1 MSVLSRVK
9 IDRFRNLDSV
19 DITPSA
25 TFNFLF
31 GNNGSG
37 KTSLLEA
44 LHCVSVGRSF
54 RTQKIFP
61 LVSSGHSN
69 FTVFLGLDKTPSSGV
84 GLSKSKSGKTE
95 LHLLSVAQDNW
106 KDVAE
111 RLPVQLINSDSF
123 TILDGSA
130 KPRRRLLDW
139 AMFHVEHSSLDLL
152 RTYNRALKQRN
163 SLIKTLSL
171 SNLSY
176 AETVLRPWNRE
187 LADAGDSIN
196 LRREEIVVKLSDV
209 LNDFLSRLLP
219 DMPFTLVYKP
229 GWDVNNT
236 SLLTQINNSIE
247 RDIKSGTTTVGPHR
261 ADIMIYTDNVLAKET
276 LSRGQSKMFVCSLKL
291 ALGKL
296 VRDRYNKFGTD
307 YLPIFLLDD
316 LPSELDSKNQSLVLD
331 ELADLGV
338 QCFITSVDKPKLAK
352 EKLKQEAR
360 MFHVEHGKIAEA

>member
-9 IDRFRNLDSV
+9 IDRFRNLDTV
-19 DITPSA
+19 DISPSP

-37 KTSLLEA
+37 KTSVLEA

-54 RTQKIFP
+54 RTQKISP
-61 LVSSGHSN
+61 LVSNGHTS
-69 FTVFLGLDKTPSSGV
+69 FTVFLGLGSNTSTGV

-95 LHLLSVAQDNW
+95 LNLLSVPQDNW

-123 TILDGSA
+123 LILDGGA

-139 AMFHVEHSSLDLL
+139 AMFHVEHSSLELL
-152 RTYNRALKQRN
+152 RSYNRALKQRN
-163 SLIKTLSL
+163 SLLKTLSI
-171 SNLSY
+171 NNKPY
-176 AETVLRPWNRE
+176 AEKVLAPWNRE
-187 LADAGDSIN
+187 IAEAGHPIHAKRIDIVRN
-196 LRREEIVVKLSDV
+196 LTDV
-209 LNDFLSRLLP
+209 LQEYLERLLP
-219 DMPFTLVYKP
+219 GLDFNIVYKP
-229 GWDVNNT
+229 GWDIQQT
-236 SLLTQINNSIE
+236 LIDQLQDTME
-247 RDIKSGTTTVGPHR
+247 RDIKAGTTTLGPHR
-261 ADIMIYTDNVLAKET
+261 ADLIIYDGKSLAKES

-296 VRDRYNKFGTD
+296 VQKRYEEFGTQ
-307 YLPIFLLDD
+307 YQPLFLLDD
-316 LPSELDSKNQSLVLD
+316 LPSELDTSNQSLVLD
-331 ELADLGV
+331 ELAKLGV
-338 QCFITSVDKPKLAK
+338 QCFITSVDKPKLVK